1 MDTVSTPVMTPMR
14 NTSPLAPRSA
24 LLAACLVQLLLAA
37 PAVPSPPPGV
47 SLIEGRSAPFFH
59 NRPVSAFRVYA
70 FHDDRPQPVPFQIDE
85 RDERDRWIL
94 NHGPKAKHDSP
105 AGMFDAND
113 AIVVMNRDLGQRG
126 DPSVLPDRA
135 SHWAEV
141 RVGAETNPL
150 GFVYVGVFPPAQAPQ
165 FVTRPYARYDP
176 ATDRVYA
183 ERYALA
189 FDAPL
194 PTHFAPVERLGDF
207 GTNTIAGIKAAA
219 DVRLLGGLLS
229 FQRTHADLRSTLRS
243 YQPGPVRAIRQA
255 RYRVPLPFGLRTS
268 GKVNLIFYRD
278 FVEGSA
284 LIKIKIP
291 PRLVLADG
299 EFRAY
304 FDFLNLGGAR
314 LLLNGA
320 PLGEAVNGSMTAA
333 KRALNGRPARWAALL
348 LPSGRTIVFIPR
360 LGGALAK
367 LDQRAYYAENTAD
380 HGLPHFGF
388 QFYEIKRLESGA
400 HRLSV
405 FGLLLDSVDPD
416 TVRRAAEIFLSPPQ
430 VEVRL
435 VNAPL
440 D

>member
-1 MDTVSTPVMTPMR
+1 MDTVSTPVMTTMR
-14 NTSPLAPRSA
+14 NASPLALRSVFF
-24 LLAACLVQLLLAA
+24 AACLVQLLLAA
-37 PAVPSPPPGV
+37 PAFPSPPPGI
-47 SLIEGRSAPFFH
+47 SLIEGRLAPFFH
-59 NRPVSAFRVYA
+59 NQPLSAFRVYA
-70 FHDDRPQPVPFQIDE
+70 FHGHTPNPIPFQIDE
-85 RDERDRWIL
+85 RDRRDRWIL
-94 NHGPKAKHDSP
+94 GHGPKAKRDSP
-105 AGMFDAND
+105 AEVFDAND

-126 DPSVLPDRA
+126 DPLTIPDRA
-135 SHWAEV
+135 SRWAEV
-141 RVGAETNPL
+141 RVGAETSPL

-176 ATDRVYA
+176 ATDRIYA

-219 DVRLLGGLLS
+219 EVRLLGGLLS
-229 FQRTHADLRSTLRS
+229 FQRTHADLHSKLRS
-243 YQPGPVRAIRQA
+243 YQPGPVRVIRQA
-255 RYRVPLPFGLRTS
+255 RYWVPLPFGLRTS

-284 LIKIKIP
+284 LIKLKIP

-299 EFRAY
+299 EFKTY

-333 KRALNGRPARWAALL
+333 KHALNGRPARWAALL

-360 LGGALAK
+360 LEGALGK
-367 LDQRAYYAENTAD
+367 LDQRAYYAENTAN

-388 QFYEIKRLESGA
+388 QFFEIKRLESGA

-405 FGLLLDSVDPD
+405 FGLLLDSADPD

-430 VEVRL
+430 VEVSL

>member
-14 NTSPLAPRSA
+14 NTSPLALRSV

-47 SLIEGRSAPFFH
+47 SLIEGRLAPFFH

-105 AGMFDAND
+105 AGVFDAND

-135 SHWAEV
+135 SRWAEV
-141 RVGAETNPL
+141 RVGTETSPL
-150 GFVYVGVFPPAQAPQ
+150 GFVYVGVFPPAQAPP

-299 EFRAY
+299 EFKAY

-320 PLGEAVNGSMTAA
+320 PLGEAV
-333 KRALNGRPARWAALL
+333 KRFHDCGKTRPERPPGALGRPAAAER
-348 LPSGRTIVFIPR
+348 PHDCVHSPARGR
-360 LGGALAK
+360 LGQTRPARLLCRK
-367 LDQRAYYAENTAD
+367 
-380 HGLPHFGF
+380 HGRPRPAPF
-388 QFYEIKRLESGA
+388 
-400 HRLSV
+400 RLSV
-405 FGLLLDSVDPD
+405 L
-416 TVRRAAEIFLSPPQ
+416 
-430 VEVRL
+430 
-435 VNAPL
+435 
-440 D
+440 